1 MTSFSAIRSRDHNLL
16 TLDITKVGLC
26 AFDDKRYVLEDNIH
40 ACTATLC
47 VLIEVL
53 FRSTCHATHARTH
66 THKRASTDVARLPVR
81 TATHS
86 CATCAVLVA
95 CFSAR
100 RAAAAIIER
109 LDAPTAA
116 AAAATPPAATM
127 LGRGKVCYRTA
138 ASPPCCCP
146 SHAATPRTAPP
157 AIPSLYLA
165 ARARRRRRRR
175 RRARARQALARRAQ
189 AQARQGACRL
199 AYRARYDRCVLFN
212 TPSRRLRRCSPPR
225 SRPRRPSPPR

>member
-100 RAAAAIIER
+100 RAAAAIMEM
-109 LDAPTAA
+109 DAPTA
-116 AAAATPPAATM
+116 AAAATPPAATV
-127 LGRGKVCYRTA
+127 LGRGKVCYRTPA
-138 ASPPCCCP
+138 TPRCCCP
-146 SHAATPRTAPP
+146 SQAATLRTAPP

-165 ARARRRRRRR
+165 APARRRRRRR
-175 RRARARQALARRAQ
+175 RRARARA
-189 AQARQGACRL
+189 
-199 AYRARYDRCVLFN
+199 RARCACLILVF
-212 TPSRRLRRCSPPR
+212 RRGRECS
-225 SRPRRPSPPR
+225 